1 MNYSVMVIYRQ
12 ALVFVEFVC
21 QWNNDY

>member
-1 MNYSVMVIYRQ
+1 MNYCVMVIYRQ